1 MPYCDGCTHGGPPID
16 LVEDVLDLVE
26 AFQSKVLSA
35 KLFDLPPGVAHFR
48 QDQHAAD
55 LKALVG
61 LVHQPEH
68 TKLRSADIAR
78 VFLAEAVDCNHRH
91 EAIAQAWTC
100 TALLLSA
107 SYHGL
112 LPEGADNI
120 PAVIQE
126 LAAEADKDLASV
138 LWRFTPC
145 DCVPAPQAYH
155 VPWAAMKTAG
165 GQHVKGKDWASAASC
180 YAQALTMLEAT
191 QETETALLAAICFT
205 SRGPRSLN
213 QVKAERARVL
223 SNLSLCRLSLGEAE
237 AALEAGVAA
246 AEANPD
252 FAKAYGRQVLA
263 LEALGRP
270 ASECRAAAENAVR
283 VARSQKESPAEF
295 LALLGRFRDPTEA
308 SSAAAA

>member
-1 MPYCDGCTHGGPPID
+1 MGYCDECTHGGPPLD

-26 AFQSKVLSA
+26 VFQSKVLSA

-55 LKALVG
+55 LKTLACLVQ
-61 LVHQPEH
+61 QPEY
-68 TKLRSADIAR
+68 TKLRCADIAR
-78 VFLAEAVDCNHRH
+78 IFLSEAVDCNHRR

-107 SYHGL
+107 ASTGA
-112 LPEGADNI
+112 LPKGEDNV
-120 PAVIQE
+120 PVVIQD
-126 LAAEADKDLASV
+126 LAAEADRDLASV

-145 DCVPAPQAYH
+145 DCVTAPQATH
-155 VPWAAMKTAG
+155 LPWTAMRTAG
-165 GQHVKGKDWASAASC
+165 AQHVKCKDWASAASC
-180 YAQALTMLEAT
+180 YVQALTMLEAA
-191 QETETALLAAICFT
+191 EKTETAISAATCFT
-205 SRGPRSLN
+205 SRGPKSLN
-213 QVKAERARVL
+213 QVKAERAKVL

-246 AEANPD
+246 AEANPE

-270 ASECRAAAENAVR
+270 ASECQTAAENAVR
-283 VARSQKESPAEF
+283 VARSQKESQAEY
-295 LALLGRFRDPTEA
+295 LAMLGRFRKPTEA